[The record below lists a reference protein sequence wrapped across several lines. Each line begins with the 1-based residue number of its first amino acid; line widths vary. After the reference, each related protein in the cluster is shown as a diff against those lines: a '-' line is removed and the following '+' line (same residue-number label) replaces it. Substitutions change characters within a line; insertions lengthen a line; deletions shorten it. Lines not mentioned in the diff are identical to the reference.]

1 MQKEELIDVTELI
14 NVIKRQTDYDD
25 KKAQDK
31 LLEFDLNVENV
42 VRDYMGLLNI
52 KKETKIKS
60 SNQERCVKCFIIYG
74 LYWAKNRS
82 KC

>member
-60 SNQERCVKCFIIYG
+60 SNQERYRMIRQAMDAIDK
-74 LYWAKNRS
+74 K
-82 KC
+82 

>member
-60 SNQERCVKCFIIYG
+60 SNQERYRMIRETMDAIDK
-74 LYWAKNRS
+74 K
-82 KC
+82 

>member
-60 SNQERCVKCFIIYG
+60 SNQERYRMIREAMDVIDK
-74 LYWAKNRS
+74 K
-82 KC
+82 

>member
-60 SNQERCVKCFIIYG
+60 SNQERYKMIRETMDAID
-74 LYWAKNRS
+74 K
-82 KC
+82 K

>member
-31 LLEFDLNVENV
+31 LVEFDLNVENV

-60 SNQERCVKCFIIYG
+60 SNQERYRMIRETMDAIDK
-74 LYWAKNRS
+74 K
-82 KC
+82 